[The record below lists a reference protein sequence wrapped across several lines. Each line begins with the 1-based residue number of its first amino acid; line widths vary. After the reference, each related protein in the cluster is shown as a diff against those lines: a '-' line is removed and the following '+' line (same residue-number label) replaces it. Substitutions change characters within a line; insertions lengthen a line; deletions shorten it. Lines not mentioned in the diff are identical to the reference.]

1 MISRDGVA
9 IGIPGVVLV
18 DGFAAAAGHEGGE
31 ISLEDLLLRRDGGP
45 L

>member
-18 DGFAAAAGHEGGE
+18 DGFAAAAGHEGVE
-31 ISLEDLLLRRDGGP
+31 ICLEDLLLRRDGGP